1 MPFNHDYIELNN
13 IIAATRLGVTAE
25 EQSKIQ
31 DIVINLK
38 LYKELKLPG
47 ISDNVEDTI
56 NYANVINFI
65 YQELT
70 KTKFHLIESL
80 AEHLI
85 NQVANLFSPNA
96 IEIDISKINP
106 PLDYYPDSK
115 ISIHIYREFTK
126 G

>member
-1 MPFNHDYIELNN
+1 M
-13 IIAATRLGVTAE
+13 
-25 EQSKIQ
+25 
-31 DIVINLK
+31 
-38 LYKELKLPG
+38 YKDLKLPG

>member
-1 MPFNHDYIELNN
+1 MPFTHDYIELNN
-13 IIAATRLGVTAE
+13 IIAAPRLGVTAV

-31 DIVINLK
+31 DILINLK
-38 LYKELKLPG
+38 LYKDLKLPG

-65 YQELT
+65 YQDLT

-85 NQVANLFSPNA
+85 NKVANLFSPNA